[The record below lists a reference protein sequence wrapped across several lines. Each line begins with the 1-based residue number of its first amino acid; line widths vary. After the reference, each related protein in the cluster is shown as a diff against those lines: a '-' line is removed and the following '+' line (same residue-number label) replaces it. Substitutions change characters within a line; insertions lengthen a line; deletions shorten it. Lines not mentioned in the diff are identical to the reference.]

1 MFGIKLSLPKLDKRI
16 IYESDDKATYI
27 PNSKL
32 RKMSPTE
39 LREEFH
45 ELVKEI
51 NKLCETP

>member
-1 MFGIKLSLPKLDKRI
+1 MFGIKFSLPKLDKKI

-32 RKMSPTE
+32 RKMSPKE

-45 ELVKEI
+45 ELVERI